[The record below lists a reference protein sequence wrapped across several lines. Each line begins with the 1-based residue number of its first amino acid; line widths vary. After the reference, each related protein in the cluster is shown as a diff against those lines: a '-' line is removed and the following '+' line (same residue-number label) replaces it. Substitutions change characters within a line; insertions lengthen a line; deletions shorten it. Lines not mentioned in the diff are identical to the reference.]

1 MMRTVIVM
9 SALVL
14 TMGVVAGGCR
24 DSNTARATPPGDS
37 AASELRA
44 LAEGGDAAAQFKLG
58 AAYNSGD
65 GVPQDRVQA
74 VAWYRKAAEQGHP
87 TAQYS
92 LGSMYASGRG
102 VQKDLGQAAA
112 WYGKSAEQ
120 GRAAAQF
127 VIAGMYE
134 RGEGVTKDVVE
145 ALKWATVAADRAA
158 SDNKAKYAGSR
169 DALAGK
175 MAPGD
180 VAEAQKRARE
190 WAEAFERSQ
199 KQKRTR

>member
-9 SALVL
+9 SALVV

-24 DSNTARATPPGDS
+24 KSDTAGTTAPVDS
-37 AASELRA
+37 AISELRA
-44 LAEGGDAAAQFKLG
+44 RAEGGDAAAQHKLG
-58 AAYNSGD
+58 VAYNAGE
-65 GVPQDRVQA
+65 GVPRDLAQA

-87 TAQYS
+87 TAQYN
-92 LGSMYASGRG
+92 LGAMYASGRG
-102 VQKDLGQAAA
+102 VKQDLGQAAA

-175 MAPGD
+175 MSPGD

-199 KQKRTR
+199 KQKRSR